1 MTLTARP
8 TRTASPN
15 ENGASSSSA
24 PGAAAAPSDGQKRY
38 SISYYKELHNDE
50 EIPVVTDTEIQQD
63 PFRRMFTDGHDT
75 IQVLAVFVGCYL
87 TYTIQTCIACI
98 DVALAQA
105 IVICWGCATYPHLSA
120 SIAAGSFAGMT
131 GLLHGAPGGDENAIY
146 YQYGWL
152 FLLATVS
159 ATLWIFV
166 GSKYKLLVGYGGR
179 LGTFVLPAQILVQ
192 ISMILISY
200 GVPTMSSLS
209 WSSFGSAATLWNNS
223 VLMDDGN
230 TISGTRLPDNWAYIL
245 LLWGGIMFNT
255 TISGYV
261 FTTAGMPLNPIQTP
275 TNISLFVMLVY
286 SSVTYFQS
294 DETEEL
300 VLGTGVSIGSF
311 VAMGSLPTIW
321 DYIFAGFM
329 TGFWALLWVPFC
341 QHFAGKMGFIAFCG
355 FSSYVLLKYL
365 FWSVLSRC
373 GMTTTTITTPT
384 TTSSS
389 TSKDPPMKQTSA
401 TTLELDVPSSSFL
414 PRPPSSSRL
423 LEDEDLL

>member
-24 PGAAAAPSDGQKRY
+24 PGAAAAPSDGRRRY

-63 PFRRMFTDGHDT
+63 PFRRMFTEGHDT

-98 DVALAQA
+98 DVMLAQA

-120 SIAAGSFAGMT
+120 SIAVGSFAGMT
-131 GLLHGAPGGDENAIY
+131 GLLHGVQDENALY

-230 TISGTRLPDNWAYIL
+230 FL
-245 LLWGGIMFNT
+245 LLWGGIMLNT

-294 DETEEL
+294 DLTEEN
-300 VLGTGVSIGSF
+300 VLGKGVSIGSF

-329 TGFWALLWVPFC
+329 TGFWALLWSPFC
-341 QHFAGKMGFIAFCG
+341 QHFAGKMGFIATCG

-389 TSKDPPMKQTSA
+389 TSGRGKNEDDSTSN
-401 TTLELDVPSSSFL
+401 S
-414 PRPPSSSRL
+414 